1 MKSLNGKQTL
11 VRFAVLIAFTLAIA
25 AVAAQA
31 QNSKT
36 QSLINEIKAEF
47 PERQKQISEGCGG
60 ASVMVDVDFASF
72 GDNYDALLKVPQQGL
87 KETANGFR
95 RHCTN
100 SNRTSEQD
108 PAKVDAVKAK
118 SKRWSSNTSP
128 SRSKR
133 IFRCKRTAWCSLR
146 CHSVKP
152 EAGSVWS
159 KFKEDW
165 VKFSKRAAKN
175 CVMEVSLPKGDGSKS
190 DKL

>member
-108 PAKVDAVKAK
+108 PAKVDAVK
-118 SKRWSSNTSP
+118 SKV
-128 SRSKR
+128 KKVV
-133 IFRCKRTAWCSLR
+133 IKHVA
-146 CHSVKP
+146 KP
-152 EAGSVWS
+152 EQKNISLQADGVVLVEMSFGQAGGG
-159 KFKEDW
+159 
-165 VKFSKRAAKN
+165 
-175 CVMEVSLPKGDGSKS
+175 LG
-190 DKL
+190 